1 MMNRRHAIKSMAWA
15 TSGVLALSYCSP
27 LPELAYSRIG
37 LNKKDRNLIVYISL
51 QILSEDP
58 LNFPTRESREEFVF
72 SWINDMFTDQ
82 EINDFEKGLKLFKA
96 SFDGSFSNLTS
107 EDQNDLLRKS
117 LEGDDAAANFVK
129 QIKNISVLHFRTTE
143 NYMTQYLNYEF
154 IPGRYY
160 GCMNRV
166 QG

>member
-1 MMNRRHAIKSMAWA
+1 MAWA

-27 LPELAYSRIG
+27 LPELAYSRVG

-82 EINDFEKGLKLFKA
+82 EINDLEKGLELFKG
-96 SFDGSFSNLTS
+96 SFEGSFSNLSSEEQKNILTS
-107 EDQNDLLRKS
+107 NLK
-117 LEGDDAAANFVK
+117 GDDGAANFVK

-154 IPGRYY
+154 IPGRYF
-160 GCMNRV
+160 GCIKRA

>member
-1 MMNRRHAIKSMAWA
+1 MNRRNAIKSMAWA

-27 LPELAYSRIG
+27 LPELAYSRVG
-37 LNKKDRNLIVYISL
+37 FNKKDRNLIIYVSL

-72 SWINDMFTDQ
+72 SWINDMFTDE
-82 EINDFEKGLKLFKA
+82 EIKDLEKGLELFKA
-96 SFDGSFSNLTS
+96 SFDGSFSNLST
-107 EDQNDLLRKS
+107 EEQNDILRKS
-117 LEGDDAAANFVK
+117 LKGDNGAADFVK

-154 IPGRYY
+154 IPGRYF
-160 GCMNRV
+160 GCINRAQV
-166 QG
+166 

>member
-1 MMNRRHAIKSMAWA
+1 MNRRNAIKSMAWA

-27 LPELAYSRIG
+27 LPELAYSRVG
-37 LNKKDRNLIVYISL
+37 LNKKDRNLIIYVSL

-72 SWINDMFTDQ
+72 SWINDMYTDQ
-82 EINDFEKGLKLFKA
+82 EIKDLEKGLELFKA
-96 SFDGSFSNLTS
+96 SFDGAFSNLSTD
-107 EDQNDLLRKS
+107 EQNDILRKS
-117 LEGDDAAANFVK
+117 LKGDDGAADFVK

-154 IPGRYY
+154 IPGRYF
-160 GCMNRV
+160 GCINRAQV
-166 QG
+166 